1 MRFMEIVKLGK
12 KGQLTL
18 PKAVLKRSGISADA
32 PLLVE
37 TSGDGSI
44 VLRQA
49 AVYPVEIYTDA
60 RIREFERSNSVPPA
74 LHKKVQAFLRRKK
87 GR

>member
-1 MRFMEIVKLGK
+1 MELVKLGK

-60 RIREFERSNSVPPA
+60 RIGEFERNNRVPPA
-74 LHKKVQAFLRRKK
+74 LHKKVQTYLRRKK
-87 GR
+87 RR